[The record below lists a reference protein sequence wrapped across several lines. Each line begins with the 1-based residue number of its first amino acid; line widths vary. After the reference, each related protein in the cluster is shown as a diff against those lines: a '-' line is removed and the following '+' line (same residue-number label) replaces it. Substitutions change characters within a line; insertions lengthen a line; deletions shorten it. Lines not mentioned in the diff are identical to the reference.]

1 MNDRY
6 SRNQVA
12 ERLRVT
18 PSSIKN
24 FVKRGE
30 LPEPVRI
37 GLKAWWPVEAVDR
50 LAEFGSSQPVRAKR
64 G

>member
-1 MNDRY
+1 MTDRY

-12 ERLRVT
+12 ERLRVS
-18 PSSIKN
+18 PASINN

-30 LPEPVRI
+30 LPEPLRI
-37 GLKAWWPVEAVDR
+37 GLKSWWPVEAVDR
-50 LAEFGSSQPVRAKR
+50 LAQLGSQHPARMKR